1 MSLKFSWTCGKC
13 WAKMKWVGI
22 NGKNRVANN
31 FLLGHTRPWICYPE
45 YKYPSCR
52 IFDKFSL
59 LLKEL
64 ETYPDFNY
72 DKLEEAIQNHQ
83 RKEGEAYKVT
93 FGHFSKLKHHF
104 IKELEMYV
112 VIRKLNKKSTSLCL
126 MAIQKFL
133 LHLEIECE
141 GN

>member
-1 MSLKFSWTCGKC
+1 
-13 WAKMKWVGI
+13 MKWVGI

-31 FLLGHTRPWICYPE
+31 FLLSHTRPWICYPE

-72 DKLEEAIQNHQ
+72 DKVEEAIQKHQ

-93 FGHFSKLKHHF
+93 SGHFSKLKHHF

-112 VIRKLNKKSTSLCL
+112 VNRKLNKKSTSLCL